1 MLVRL
6 FEEEGRE
13 ELAGLV
19 PVREL
24 VQDVGLELRLELE
37 LELEAVLDQL
47 KKELGLL
54 RDL

>member
-1 MLVRL
+1 MVGL

-24 VQDVGLELRLELE
+24 VQDVGLEL
-37 LELEAVLDQL
+37 EAVLDQL